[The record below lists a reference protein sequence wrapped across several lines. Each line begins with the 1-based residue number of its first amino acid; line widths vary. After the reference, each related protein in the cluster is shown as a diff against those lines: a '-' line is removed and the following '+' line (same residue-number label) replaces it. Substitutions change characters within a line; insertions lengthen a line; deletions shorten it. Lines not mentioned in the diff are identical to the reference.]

1 MKTFQ
6 VLFMSALIVSG
17 VVFGMLSMFELP
29 MPTTLVEWVV
39 SDVILGATLYLVYL
53 GIAGFSTSKTNMR
66 HTLKKVTA

>member
-6 VLFMSALIVSG
+6 VLLMSAIIVGG
-17 VVFGMLSMFELP
+17 VVFGVLTAFELP
-29 MPTTLVEWVV
+29 MPASLMEWVV

-53 GIAGFSTSKTNMR
+53 AIAGFSSSKTKVR